1 MSDFNG
7 METITVGNVPTT
19 DFLLPALCLHNTF
32 CNNSVLNTQIRIYD
46 LLKVEK
52 LCSDGLSQQSE

>member
-19 DFLLPALCLHNTF
+19 DFLLPALCVCTTL
-32 CNNSVLNTQIRIYD
+32 SVITQ
-46 LLKVEK
+46 
-52 LCSDGLSQQSE
+52 S